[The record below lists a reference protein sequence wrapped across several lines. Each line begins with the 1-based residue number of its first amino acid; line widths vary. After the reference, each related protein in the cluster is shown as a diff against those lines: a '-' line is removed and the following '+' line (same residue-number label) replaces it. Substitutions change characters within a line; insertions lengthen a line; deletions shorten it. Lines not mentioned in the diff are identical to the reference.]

1 MLLPPGTQ
9 NPWGSPPV
17 GTSGNAFLST
27 NRPVIADLALA
38 ALKER
43 GEVQKKRICPQF
55 HTDRSLFF
63 MTKKNPV
70 RRICISIVDAK
81 PFDYFIL
88 VTILCNCLALAF
100 NHPYPGED
108 SNAVN
113 QVLEKVELAFVII
126 FTTESV
132 LKIIAYGFVL
142 HPGAYLR
149 TFWNVLDFSIVLI
162 GLSSKALEETG
173 GDVKALRAFRVLR
186 PLRLLSGLPS
196 LQVVLN
202 SIITAMVPLLHIAL
216 LVIFVIIV
224 YAIIGLELFQSK
236 LHYTCYKNNTL
247 KPEMMPNPRPC
258 TNETSQM
265 GFKCDELGP
274 NYVCLDLESDRY
286 SGPQDG
292 IVSFDNFLLS
302 MLTVFVCV
310 TMEGWTS
317 TGYYVSDAVGSW
329 WPWIYFVTLILLGSF
344 FVMNLVLGVL
354 SGEFSKE
361 KEKID
366 RTLLFR
372 KERQAKREQQDY
384 LGYKEWIEVAEELS
398 DSEGEEKSSE
408 DMESGTG
415 IELAQTEPEVNVEE
429 VVKSHCQ
436 ITLKRFRKFRKRIR
450 RAVIA
455 FTNSRQCFALIIILV
470 FLNTVILTTEHYNQ
484 PRWLDEFQDFANK
497 VFVALFTLEMLV
509 KIAASGF
516 TDYFSKLFNRF
527 DFFVVI
533 FSILEL
539 LLVQFNV
546 LDPMGVSVLRCARLL
561 RIFKVTHYWESLRS
575 LVGKLL
581 KSVRS
586 VASLLLLLFIFILIC
601 SLLGMQLFGGRFNF
615 VNKEKPRAN
624 FDGILQAMLTVFQIL
639 TGEDWNEV
647 MYNGMRAYLGTPWYG
662 VVVIYFIFLF
672 IVGNYILLNVFL
684 AIAVDN
690 LNDDDDDDDDGP
702 NAEGEK
708 QDEKSTEA
716 VKENQSKETNTEPEK
731 TEVVEAKSKTV
742 ENQLDTQNQTYEEM
756 FPEVDIYGDDAEEG
770 GGEENRDD
778 QKDFSAQDSRTMPP
792 HSAFFIF
799 SDTNKFRIF
808 CHNVVCLSHFGN
820 IVLVCILVS
829 SILLA
834 AEDPLHASS
843 HRNNI
848 LNMFDYF
855 FTSVFTVEITLKMIS
870 YGFILHEGAFCRS
883 AFNLLDLIVVC
894 VALVSFVLRNQTI
907 SAVKILRVLRVLR
920 PLRAINR
927 AKGLKHVV
935 QCMVIAIK
943 SIGNIVLVTF
953 LLEFMFGVIGVQL
966 FKGKFFRCTD
976 ISKNTEAECK
986 GSFIEYEDMNLDK
999 PVITKREWNNSDY
1012 NFDNVPNALLTLFAV
1027 STFEGWPTLLSTSID
1042 SNQEDHGPITNYRP
1056 VVAVFYITYII
1067 VIPFFMINIFIGF
1080 VIVTFQR
1087 EGESEYKNCELDKNQ
1102 RKCIEYALKSRPRR
1116 RYIPKGHFQYKIWSV
1131 VVSKKFEI
1139 FIFIC
1144 IFINTVALT
1153 LKYDGQ
1159 KKELGKILDS
1169 FNYFF
1174 TAVFTVEFILRL
1186 SAFSFRHYFSDI
1198 WNVVDFVLVL
1208 GSYIDIIVTQSEF
1221 KSTKFSVN
1229 FFRLFRVMRLVKLLS
1244 KEESIR
1250 QLLWTFIKSVQA
1262 LPYVALL
1269 IAMIFFIYAVI
1280 GMQLF
1285 GQISIAED
1293 PLNQTELPPLH
1304 RNNNFQNFFHALLVL
1319 FRCSTG
1325 ESWQDI
1331 MMACV
1336 SGQPCA
1342 TDSDEKVPN
1351 SCGSKLAYIYFI
1363 SFYAISAFLVI
1374 NLFVAVIMDNFDY
1387 LTRDWSILGPH
1398 HLDEFVTKWADY
1410 DPEAK
1415 GRVRHLDVVT
1425 MLGKI
1430 SPPLGFGSMCPHTRA
1445 CHKLVRM
1452 NMPLNS
1458 DGTVFFNATLFALV
1472 RRNLKIKIPGD
1483 DREKEKSLDQLNEE
1497 LRAVIKRVWKR
1508 TSPKLL
1514 DQIIPPK
1521 GSDVVTV
1528 GKFYATFLI
1537 QNWFREWQKKKM
1549 IQKDTRYIPQIMAGD
1564 RAMPHQPTIVGFPR
1578 RCSSDLTGDEIQRR
1592 RGADKRDTAGG
1603 IFGRTL
1609 VEWTRR
1615 RSSKRTSDKR
1625 DLIGGGFRVPIM
1637 DEHGV
1642 AYNLVNGST
1651 GGADKFAMGG
1661 GLNAQPGQTAHPA
1674 VVALLEKEKK
1684 EAETARPG
1692 SDKGISNKNIS
1703 TQRLSL
1709 APTEPLHFRMLNNLK
1724 LPNPQYAPQPI
1735 SQTRLEVLRSMSQI
1749 PRNSAEL
1756 TRAVKFKRASYT
1768 KHRTVVYD
1776 LFPRSSFES
1785 THVRVPTP
1793 SNTMSGLMP
1802 LFSPHE
1808 LKRMLRVGT
1817 HPIRSNQLSVPQANQ
1832 PSDTG
1837 SQSSAFLE
1845 PARNVLGFLRKG
1857 SFLSSQGDKRR
1868 GSPGTLEEDLDIA
1881 RQMLAAAR
1889 QESLLANRN
1898 HPDYV

>member
-1 MLLPPGTQ
+1 MIPTPGQ
-9 NPWGSPPV
+9 NPWGTPGS
-17 GTSGNAFLST
+17 GGNAFLQS
-27 NRPVIADLALA
+27 NKPLIADLALA

-43 GEVQKKRICPQF
+43 GEVKKKKLCPQF
-55 HTDRSLFF
+55 RTDRSLCL
-63 MTKKNPV
+63 MTKKNPL
-70 RRICISIVDAK
+70 RRVCICIVDAR
-81 PFDYFIL
+81 PFEYFIL
-88 VTILCNCLALAF
+88 ATILCNCLALAF

-126 FTTESV
+126 FTTESA

-142 HPGAYLR
+142 HQDAYLR
-149 TFWNVLDFSIVLI
+149 NFWNVLDFSIVLI
-162 GLSSKALEETG
+162 GLSSKALENMNI
-173 GDVKALRAFRVLR
+173 DVKALRAFRVLR

-224 YAIIGLELFQSK
+224 YAIVGLELFQSK
-236 LHYTCYKNNTL
+236 LHLTCYRNSTHKI
-247 KPEMMPNPRPC
+247 PEMMPNPRPC
-258 TNETSQM
+258 TFETSSM
-265 GFKCDELGP
+265 GFKCSELGP
-274 NYVCLDLESDRY
+274 DYFCADMYGKEGERY
-286 SGPQDG
+286 TGPEGG
-292 IVSFDNFLLS
+292 IVSFDNFLYS
-302 MLTVFVCV
+302 MLTVFVCI

-317 TGYYVSDAVGSW
+317 TGYYVSDAIGSW

-372 KERQAKREQQDY
+372 KERQEKREQQDY
-384 LGYKEWIEVAEELS
+384 LGYKEWIELAEELS
-398 DSEGEEKSSE
+398 DSEGDDKESQDIESVDGGDGLIEE
-408 DMESGTG
+408 
-415 IELAQTEPEVNVEE
+415 EPEMHVEE
-429 VVKSHCQ
+429 VVKTHCHS
-436 ITLKRFRKFRKRIR
+436 TLRRLRKFRKRTR

-455 FTNSRQCFALIIILV
+455 FINSRQCFALVIILV
-470 FLNTVILTTEHYNQ
+470 FLNTVVLTTEHHNQ
-484 PRWLDEFQDFANK
+484 PEWLDEFQDFANV
-497 VFVALFTLEMLV
+497 VFVTLFTMEMV
-509 KIAASGF
+509 IKMGASGF
-516 TDYFSKLFNRF
+516 SDYISKLFNRF

-539 LLVQFNV
+539 LFVKSGLLN
-546 LDPMGVSVLRCARLL
+546 PMGVSVLRCARLL
-561 RIFKVTHYWESLRS
+561 RIFKLTQYWESLRS

-586 VASLLLLLFIFILIC
+586 VASLLLLLSIFILIC

-615 VNKEKPRAN
+615 IAHEKPRAN

-647 MYNGMRAYLGTPWYG
+647 MYHGMRAYENSPWYG

-672 IVGNYILLNVFL
+672 ICGNYILLNVFL

-690 LNDDDDDDDDGP
+690 LNEDEDEEDEANGD
-702 NAEGEK
+702 AQKK
-708 QDEKSTEA
+708 QNDTPELTE
-716 VKENQSKETNTEPEK
+716 
-731 TEVVEAKSKTV
+731 TV
-742 ENQLDTQNQTYEEM
+742 EQTAPPPEQPENELTSVMKIKQYERTDNEDQTYEEM
-756 FPEVDIYGDDAEEG
+756 FAEDEDVEEEG
-770 GGEENRDD
+770 GLNGKDGDD
-778 QKDFSAQDSRTMPP
+778 QKDMSPQDSRTMPP

-799 SDTNKFRIF
+799 ADTNKFRIF
-808 CHNVVCLSHFGN
+808 CHNVVCFSHFGN

-834 AEDPLHASS
+834 AEDPLHANSP
-843 HRNNI
+843 RNRI

-870 YGFILHEGAFCRS
+870 YGFVLHEGAFCRS
-883 AFNLLDLIVVC
+883 VFNLLDLIVVC
-894 VALVSFVLRNQTI
+894 VALVSFVLQNQTI

-935 QCMVIAIK
+935 QCMIIAIK

-953 LLEFMFGVIGVQL
+953 LLEFMFAVIGVQL
-966 FKGKFFRCTD
+966 FKGKFYSCTD
-976 ISKNTEAECK
+976 ISKHVEEDCK
-986 GSFIEYEDMNLDK
+986 GQFIEYKDMSLEDPILSE
-999 PVITKREWNNSDY
+999 REWKNSDF

-1027 STFEGWPTLLSTSID
+1027 STFEGWPSLLYRSID
-1042 SNQEDHGPITNYRP
+1042 SNAEDHGPITNYRP
-1056 VVAVFYITYII
+1056 VVAFFYITFII
-1067 VIPFFMINIFIGF
+1067 LIPFFMINIFVGF
-1080 VIVTFQR
+1080 VIVTFQK
-1087 EGESEYKNCELDKNQ
+1087 EGEAEYKNCELNKNQ
-1102 RKCIEYALKSRPRR
+1102 RKCIEYALKARPRR
-1116 RYIPKGHFQYKIWSV
+1116 RYIPKGHLQFKIWSV
-1131 VVSKKFEI
+1131 VVSKRFEILI
-1139 FIFIC
+1139 FIF
-1144 IFINTVALT
+1144 IFINTVALM
-1153 LKYDGQ
+1153 LKYDKQ
-1159 KKELGKILDS
+1159 GKLEARILDS

-1198 WNVVDFVLVL
+1198 WNVIDFVLVL
-1208 GSYIDIIVTQSEF
+1208 GSYIDIIVTQSDI
-1221 KSTKFSVN
+1221 SQVKFSVN
-1229 FFRLFRVMRLVKLLS
+1229 FFRLFRVMRLIKLLS

-1250 QLLWTFIKSVQA
+1250 QLLWTFIKSIQA

-1285 GQISIAED
+1285 GQISIEEN
-1293 PLNQTELPPLH
+1293 PLEEEEWPTLH
-1304 RNNNFQNFFHALLVL
+1304 RNNNFQNFFYALLVL
-1319 FRCSTG
+1319 FRCATG

-1331 MMACV
+1331 MMACRE
-1336 SGQPCA
+1336 GQKCSK
-1342 TDSDEKVPN
+1342 DSDETEVN
-1351 SCGSKLAYIYFI
+1351 GCGSKLAYAYFI
-1363 SFYAISAFLVI
+1363 SFHAISAFLVI

-1398 HLDEFVTKWADY
+1398 HLDEFITKWADY

-1472 RRNLKIKIPGD
+1472 RRNLKIKIPGAEIG
-1483 DREKEKSLDQLNEE
+1483 EKEKSLDQLNEE
-1497 LRAVIKRVWKR
+1497 LRIVIKRIWKR

-1537 QNWFREWQKKKM
+1537 QNWFREWQKRKM

-1564 RAMPHQPTIVGFPR
+1564 RAMPHQPTIIGFPR

-1592 RGADKRDTAGG
+1592 RGRDTSGG

-1609 VEWTRR
+1609 SEWTRR
-1615 RSSKRTSDKR
+1615 RSSKRPSGRR
-1625 DLIGGGFRVPIM
+1625 DIN
-1637 DEHGV
+1637 
-1642 AYNLVNGST
+1642 AQQANGMYDIA
-1651 GGADKFAMGG
+1651 GNHLKNGMGIWNDMF
-1661 GLNAQPGQTAHPA
+1661 LNAQAGKTAHPA
-1674 VVALLEKEKK
+1674 VVALMEKERKDA
-1684 EAETARPG
+1684 EARNMANMNHLVDVHNDSSKLNYDPESGKLMNLAGNMLGFLNSRNYHSSDSTQPKDTKTSNTPSVEDLNTARKIFVAARRE
-1692 SDKGISNKNIS
+1692 SLLSNKNE
-1703 TQRLSL
+1703 TY
-1709 APTEPLHFRMLNNLK
+1709 F
-1724 LPNPQYAPQPI
+1724 
-1735 SQTRLEVLRSMSQI
+1735 
-1749 PRNSAEL
+1749 
-1756 TRAVKFKRASYT
+1756 
-1768 KHRTVVYD
+1768 
-1776 LFPRSSFES
+1776 
-1785 THVRVPTP
+1785 
-1793 SNTMSGLMP
+1793 
-1802 LFSPHE
+1802 
-1808 LKRMLRVGT
+1808 
-1817 HPIRSNQLSVPQANQ
+1817 
-1832 PSDTG
+1832 
-1837 SQSSAFLE
+1837 
-1845 PARNVLGFLRKG
+1845 
-1857 SFLSSQGDKRR
+1857 
-1868 GSPGTLEEDLDIA
+1868 
-1881 RQMLAAAR
+1881 
-1889 QESLLANRN
+1889 
-1898 HPDYV
+1898 

>member
-1 MLLPPGTQ
+1 MH
-9 NPWGSPPV
+9 V
-17 GTSGNAFLST
+17 FFKYFL
-27 NRPVIADLALA
+27 
-38 ALKER
+38 
-43 GEVQKKRICPQF
+43 
-55 HTDRSLFF
+55 
-63 MTKKNPV
+63 
-70 RRICISIVDAK
+70 
-81 PFDYFIL
+81 
-88 VTILCNCLALAF
+88 
-100 NHPYPGED
+100 
-108 SNAVN
+108 
-113 QVLEKVELAFVII
+113 
-126 FTTESV
+126 
-132 LKIIAYGFVL
+132 
-142 HPGAYLR
+142 
-149 TFWNVLDFSIVLI
+149 
-162 GLSSKALEETG
+162 
-173 GDVKALRAFRVLR
+173 
-186 PLRLLSGLPS
+186 
-196 LQVVLN
+196 
-202 SIITAMVPLLHIAL
+202 
-216 LVIFVIIV
+216 
-224 YAIIGLELFQSK
+224 
-236 LHYTCYKNNTL
+236 
-247 KPEMMPNPRPC
+247 
-258 TNETSQM
+258 
-265 GFKCDELGP
+265 
-274 NYVCLDLESDRY
+274 
-286 SGPQDG
+286 
-292 IVSFDNFLLS
+292 
-302 MLTVFVCV
+302 
-310 TMEGWTS
+310 
-317 TGYYVSDAVGSW
+317 
-329 WPWIYFVTLILLGSF
+329 
-344 FVMNLVLGVL
+344 
-354 SGEFSKE
+354 
-361 KEKID
+361 
-366 RTLLFR
+366 
-372 KERQAKREQQDY
+372 
-384 LGYKEWIEVAEELS
+384 EELS

-436 ITLKRFRKFRKRIR
+436 ITLRRFRKFRKRIR

-484 PRWLDEFQDFANK
+484 PMWLDEFQDFANK

-702 NAEGEK
+702 GAEGEK

-716 VKENQSKETNTEPEK
+716 VKENQSKEAITEPEK
-731 TEVVEAKSKTV
+731 TEALETKSKTV
-742 ENQLDTQNQTYEEM
+742 ENQLDTHNQTYEEM
-756 FPEVDIYGDDAEEG
+756 FPEVDIYGDDGEEG

-834 AEDPLHASS
+834 AEDPLHANS
-843 HRNNI
+843 HRNKI

-894 VALVSFVLRNQTI
+894 VALVSFVLQNQTI

-1042 SNQEDHGPITNYRP
+1042 SNAEDHGPITNYRP

-1116 RYIPKGHFQYKIWSV
+1116 RYIPKGHLQYKIWSV

-1186 SAFSFRHYFSDI
+1186 SAFSFR
-1198 WNVVDFVLVL
+1198 
-1208 GSYIDIIVTQSEF
+1208 
-1221 KSTKFSVN
+1221 
-1229 FFRLFRVMRLVKLLS
+1229 
-1244 KEESIR
+1244 
-1250 QLLWTFIKSVQA
+1250 A

-1549 IQKDTRYIPQIMAGD
+1549 IQKDTRYIPQIIAGD

-1625 DLIGGGFRVPIM
+1625 DLIGGGFRVPVM

-1642 AYNLVNGST
+1642 AYNLVNGGT
-1651 GGADKFAMGG
+1651 GGADKFTMGG

-1684 EAETARPG
+1684 EAEAARPG
-1692 SDKGISNKNIS
+1692 SDTGISNKYIS
-1703 TQRLSL
+1703 VQHLSL
-1709 APTEPLHFRMLNNLK
+1709 APSESLHFRRLNSLK
-1724 LPNPQYAPQPI
+1724 LQSPRYAPQPI

-1756 TRAVKFKRASYT
+1756 VRTVKFKRASCT
-1768 KHRTVVYD
+1768 KHRATVHG
-1776 LFPRSSFES
+1776 LFPRSSLES
-1785 THVRVPTP
+1785 AYVSLITP
-1793 SNTMSGLMP
+1793 PNTASGSMP
-1802 LFSPHE
+1802 VFGPHE

-1832 PSDTG
+1832 PSDPG

-1857 SFLSSQGDKRR
+1857 SFISSQGDKRR

-1889 QESLLANRN
+1889 RESLLANRN

>member
-1 MLLPPGTQ
+1 MLLPGSQ
-9 NPWGSPPV
+9 NPWGSAAV
-17 GTSGNAFLST
+17 GGTTGNAFLSS

-55 HTDRSLFF
+55 RTDRSLFF
-63 MTKKNPV
+63 MTKKNPI
-70 RRICISIVDAK
+70 RRICINIVDAK

-88 VTILCNCLALAF
+88 VAILCNCLALAF
-100 NHPYPGED
+100 NHPYPNDD

-126 FTTESV
+126 FTTESA
-132 LKIIAYGFVL
+132 LKIIAYGFIL

-149 TFWNVLDFSIVLI
+149 TFWNILDFSIVLV
-162 GLSSKALEETG
+162 GLSSKVLEGTSA
-173 GDVKALRAFRVLR
+173 DVKALRAFRVLR

-224 YAIIGLELFQSK
+224 YAIIGLELLQSK
-236 LHYTCYKNNTL
+236 LHSTCYNTTTP
-247 KPEMMPNPRPC
+247 KYEMMANPKPC
-258 TNETSQM
+258 TNESSAS
-265 GFKCDELGP
+265 GFKCSEIGP
-274 NYVCLDLESDRY
+274 NFQCLDYPPDRY
-286 SGPQDG
+286 PGPQRG
-292 IVSFDNFLLS
+292 IISFDNFLLS

-317 TGYYVSDAVGSW
+317 TGYYVTDAVGHW
-329 WPWIYFVTLILLGSF
+329 WPWIYLVTLILLGSF

-398 DSEGEEKSSE
+398 DSEGEDKSSE
-408 DMESGTG
+408 DLESGTAT
-415 IELAQTEPEVNVEE
+415 ELAQAEPEVHVDE
-429 VVKSHCQ
+429 VVKTHCHS
-436 ITLKRFRKFRKRIR
+436 TLRRFRKLRKRTR

-455 FTNSRQCFALIIILV
+455 FINSRQCFALIIILV
-470 FLNTVILTTEHYNQ
+470 FLNTVVLTTEHHNQ
-484 PRWLDEFQDFANK
+484 PKWLDEFQDFANK
-497 VFVALFTLEMLV
+497 VFVALFTMEMLI
-509 KIAASGF
+509 KIAASGL

-533 FSILEL
+533 FSIMEL
-539 LLVQFNV
+539 LLVNFRV

-561 RIFKVTHYWESLRS
+561 RIFKLTQYWESLRS

-615 VNKEKPRAN
+615 TEEEKPRAN

-647 MYNGMRAYLGTPWYG
+647 MYAGMKAYENTHWYG

-690 LNDDDDDDDDGP
+690 LNDDDDEDE
-702 NAEGEK
+702 EGNGADTKKEPEQPTDEAK
-708 QDEKSTEA
+708 QEE
-716 VKENQSKETNTEPEK
+716 ETNSNDKGLADGVVVKVEEPSADDANK
-731 TEVVEAKSKTV
+731 
-742 ENQLDTQNQTYEEM
+742 TYEEM
-756 FPEVDIYGDDAEEG
+756 FPETDIYGDEG
-770 GGEENRDD
+770 EGADDNGENQDD
-778 QKDFSAQDSRTMPP
+778 QKNFSAQDSRTMPP

-834 AEDPLHASS
+834 AEDPLNSQS
-843 HRNNI
+843 YRNKI

-894 VALVSFVLRNQTI
+894 VALVSFVLQSQTI

-935 QCMVIAIK
+935 QCMIIAIK

-966 FKGKFFRCTD
+966 FKGKFWSCTD
-976 ISKNTEAECK
+976 ISKRTASECK
-986 GSFIEYEDMNLDK
+986 GQFIDYEDMNLSK
-999 PVITKREWNNSDY
+999 PILMERQWNNSDFH
-1012 NFDNVPNALLTLFAV
+1012 FDNVPNALLTLFTVA
-1027 STFEGWPTLLSTSID
+1027 TFEGWPKLLFTSID
-1042 SNQEDHGPITNYRP
+1042 SNEEDYGPITNYRP
-1056 VVAVFYITYII
+1056 VVALFYITYI
-1067 VIPFFMINIFIGF
+1067 VLIPFFMINIFVGF

-1087 EGESEYKNCELDKNQ
+1087 EGESEYKNCELNKNQ
-1102 RKCIEYALKSRPRR
+1102 RKCIEYALKARPRR
-1116 RYIPKGHFQYKIWSV
+1116 RYIPKGHLQYKIWSV

-1139 FIFIC
+1139 FIFVC

-1159 KKELGKILDS
+1159 RKEWGKLLDS
-1169 FNYFF
+1169 LNYFF
-1174 TAVFTVEFILRL
+1174 TAIFTVEFVLRL
-1186 SAFSFRHYFSDI
+1186 SAFSFRHYFSDV
-1198 WNVVDFVLVL
+1198 WNVVDFILVL
-1208 GSYIDIIVTQSEF
+1208 GSYLDIILTQSDV
-1221 KSTKFSVN
+1221 KVTKFSVN
-1229 FFRLFRVMRLVKLLS
+1229 FVRLFRVMRLVKLLS

-1250 QLLWTFIKSVQA
+1250 QLLWTFIKSIQA

-1285 GQISIAED
+1285 GQISIKEE
-1293 PLNQTELPPLH
+1293 PGEEEPILH
-1304 RNNNFQNFFHALLVL
+1304 RSNNFQDFFHALLVL

-1325 ESWQDI
+1325 EAWQDI
-1331 MMACV
+1331 MLACTA
-1336 SGQPCA
+1336 GRACA
-1342 TDSDEKVPN
+1342 EGSDEKGTK
-1351 SCGSKLAYIYFI
+1351 SCGSNLAYLYFI
-1363 SFYAISAFLVI
+1363 SFHAISAFLVI

-1472 RRNLKIKIPGD
+1472 RRNLKIKIPGED
-1483 DREKEKSLDQLNEE
+1483 KEKDKSLDQLNEE
-1497 LRAVIKRVWKR
+1497 LRLVIKRIWKR

-1549 IQKDTRYIPQIMAGD
+1549 IQRDTRYIPQIMAGD

-1609 VEWTRR
+1609 TEWTRR
-1615 RSSKRTSDKR
+1615 RSSKRDSDKQ
-1625 DLIGGGFRVPIM
+1625 DLLIGGGYRVPLMNGQGLEIN
-1637 DEHGV
+1637 H
-1642 AYNLVNGST
+1642 VNG
-1651 GGADKFAMGG
+1651 GG
-1661 GLNAQPGQTAHPA
+1661 GRMNNFGFPAQPGQTAHPA
-1674 VVALLEKEKK
+1674 VMALLEKEK
-1684 EAETARPG
+1684 EAEAARG
-1692 SDKGISNKNIS
+1692 LSEQARKTHHSLQRISIR
-1703 TQRLSL
+1703 RLSSI
-1709 APTEPLHFRMLNNLK
+1709 PPDSLHSKRFSMLNSSDNG
-1724 LPNPQYAPQPI
+1724 P
-1735 SQTRLEVLRSMSQI
+1735 SR
-1749 PRNSAEL
+1749 
-1756 TRAVKFKRASYT
+1756 
-1768 KHRTVVYD
+1768 
-1776 LFPRSSFES
+1776 PRSPSHRETIRPPRQRHTRVTKDGIRLDGDRS
-1785 THVRVPTP
+1785 PWSHVQDSRFAHVH
-1793 SNTMSGLMP
+1793 SSSMP
-1802 LFSPHE
+1802 VFTSHE
-1808 LKRMLRVGT
+1808 LLRLLRVGSKQ
-1817 HPIRSNQLSVPQANQ
+1817 ISKNQLSVPQPSPQ
-1832 PSDTG
+1832 PDTG
-1837 SQSSAFLE
+1837 SQSSILRETAS
-1845 PARNVLGFLRKG
+1845 NVLGFLRKG
-1857 SFLSSQGDKRR
+1857 SFRSGGGQFEHRR
-1868 GSPGTLEEDLDIA
+1868 ISPPSTDEDLDMA
-1881 RQMLAAAR
+1881 RRMFAAAR
-1889 QESLLANRN
+1889 RESARPNSSQFG
-1898 HPDYV
+1898 YM

>member
-1 MLLPPGTQ
+1 MLPPGSQ
-9 NPWGSPPV
+9 NPWGSAAV
-17 GTSGNAFLST
+17 GGATGNAFLSS

-43 GEVQKKRICPQF
+43 GEVQKRRIFPQF
-55 HTDRSLFF
+55 RTDRSLFF
-63 MTKKNPV
+63 MTKKNPI
-70 RRICISIVDAK
+70 RRICINIVDAK

-88 VTILCNCLALAF
+88 VAILCNCLALAC
-100 NHPYPGED
+100 NHPYPNDD

-113 QVLEKVELAFVII
+113 QVLEKIELAFVII
-126 FTTESV
+126 FTTESA
-132 LKIIAYGFVL
+132 LKIIAYGFIL

-149 TFWNVLDFSIVLI
+149 TFWNLLDFTIVVI
-162 GLSSKALEETG
+162 GLSSKALEGTKA
-173 GDVKALRAFRVLR
+173 DVKALRAFRVLR

-236 LHYTCYKNNTL
+236 LHYTCYNTTT
-247 KPEMMPNPRPC
+247 PNYEMMKNPRPC
-258 TNETSQM
+258 TNESSHM
-265 GFKCDELGP
+265 GYKCSELGS
-274 NYVCLDLESDRY
+274 NFQCLDYAPKRFAGPES
-286 SGPQDG
+286 G
-292 IVSFDNFLLS
+292 IISFDNFLLS

-310 TMEGWTS
+310 TMEGWTE
-317 TGYYVSDAVGSW
+317 TGYKITDAVGSW

-398 DSEGEEKSSE
+398 DSEGEDKSSV
-408 DMESGTG
+408 DLESGTAA
-415 IELAQTEPEVNVEE
+415 ELAQAEPEVHVDE
-429 VVKSHCQ
+429 VVKTHCHS
-436 ITLKRFRKFRKRIR
+436 TLRRFRKFRKRTR

-455 FTNSRQCFALIIILV
+455 FINSRQCFALIIILV
-470 FLNTVILTTEHYNQ
+470 FLNTVVLTTEHHNQ
-484 PRWLDEFQDFANK
+484 PEWLDEFQDFANK
-497 VFVALFTLEMLV
+497 VFVALFTLEMLI
-509 KIAASGF
+509 KIAASGT

-533 FSILEL
+533 FSIMEL
-539 LLVQFNV
+539 LLVKFRV
-546 LDPMGVSVLRCARLL
+546 IDPMGVSVLRCARLL
-561 RIFKVTHYWESLRS
+561 RIFKLTQYWESLRS

-601 SLLGMQLFGGRFNF
+601 SLLGMQVFGGRFNF
-615 VNKEKPRAN
+615 TDDEKPRAN

-647 MYNGMRAYLGTPWYG
+647 MYNGMNAYEGSNWYVG
-662 VVVIYFIFLF
+662 IVLYFIFLF

-690 LNDDDDDDDDGP
+690 LNDDDDEDEDGNGGDTKKEHEQP
-702 NAEGEK
+702 VEETKKEK
-708 QDEKSTEA
+708 EA
-716 VKENQSKETNTEPEK
+716 KENGKADVDGAVGKVEEHSTDDAEK
-731 TEVVEAKSKTV
+731 
-742 ENQLDTQNQTYEEM
+742 TYEEM
-756 FPEVDIYGDDAEEG
+756 FPATDIYGDEEEG
-770 GGEENRDD
+770 GDD
-778 QKDFSAQDSRTMPP
+778 GREVQDEQKNFSAQDSRTMPP

-834 AEDPLHASS
+834 AEDPLDSQS
-843 HRNNI
+843 HRNKI

-894 VALVSFVLRNQTI
+894 VALVSFVLPSQTI

-935 QCMVIAIK
+935 QCMVIAVK

-966 FKGKFFRCTD
+966 FKGKFWFCTD
-976 ISKNTEAECK
+976 ISKRTADECK
-986 GSFIEYEDMNLDK
+986 GQFIDYESMDLSK
-999 PVITKREWNNSDY
+999 PVLKQREWENFDFH
-1012 NFDNVPNALLTLFAV
+1012 FDNVPNALLTLFTVA
-1027 STFEGWPTLLSTSID
+1027 TFEGWPTLLSRSID
-1042 SNQEDHGPITNYRP
+1042 SNKEDHGPIPNYRP
-1056 VVAVFYITYII
+1056 VVALFYIAYII
-1067 VIPFFMINIFIGF
+1067 LIPFFMINIFVGF

-1087 EGESEYKNCELDKNQ
+1087 EGESEYKNCELNKNQ
-1102 RKCIEYALKSRPRR
+1102 RKCIEYALKARPRR
-1116 RYIPKGHFQYKIWSV
+1116 RYIPKGHLQYKIWSV

-1139 FIFIC
+1139 FIFMC

-1159 KKELGKILDS
+1159 RKELGNVLDS

-1174 TAVFTVEFILRL
+1174 TAVFTVEFVLRL
-1186 SAFSFRHYFSDI
+1186 SAFSFRHYFSDM
-1198 WNVVDFVLVL
+1198 WNVVDFILVL
-1208 GSYIDIIVTQSEF
+1208 GSYIDIIVTQSDL

-1250 QLLWTFIKSVQA
+1250 QLLWTFIKSIQA

-1285 GQISIAED
+1285 GQIAIEPED
-1293 PLNQTELPPLH
+1293 DDPVLH
-1304 RNNNFQNFFHALLVL
+1304 RSNNFQDFFHALLVL

-1325 ESWQDI
+1325 EAWQQI
-1331 MMACV
+1331 MLACT
-1336 SGQPCA
+1336 SGKACHNE
-1342 TDSDEKVPN
+1342 TNGN
-1351 SCGSKLAYIYFI
+1351 SPKNCGSDLAYFYFI

-1472 RRNLKIKIPGD
+1472 RRNLKIKIPGED
-1483 DREKEKSLDQLNEE
+1483 KEKDKSLDQLNEE
-1497 LRAVIKRVWKR
+1497 LRQVIKRIWKR

-1549 IQKDTRYIPQIMAGD
+1549 IQRDTRYIPQIMAGD

-1609 VEWTRR
+1609 TEWTRR
-1615 RSSKRTSDKR
+1615 RSSKRAQDKQ
-1625 DLIGGGFRVPIM
+1625 DLLIGGGYRVPLM
-1637 DEHGV
+1637 NGQDLEVNH
-1642 AYNLVNGST
+1642 VNGGT
-1651 GGADKFAMGG
+1651 GRMNNF
-1661 GLNAQPGQTAHPA
+1661 GLPAQPGQTAHPA
-1674 VVALLEKEKK
+1674 VMALLEKEK
-1684 EAETARPG
+1684 EAEAARSQYEQTQNQYHPLERV
-1692 SDKGISNKNIS
+1692 SVQQLSSIPPHTLHSRRFS
-1703 TQRLSL
+1703 TLKSGHGGAPAPTHPRLPQPTPKQSHHPLKRQHSVVTKDGVSL
-1709 APTEPLHFRMLNNLK
+1709 AHEPPQHVSSTHPAHAFSGSTPMFTSSELHRLLHVGT
-1724 LPNPQYAPQPI
+1724 QPI
-1735 SQTRLEVLRSMSQI
+1735 S
-1749 PRNSAEL
+1749 
-1756 TRAVKFKRASYT
+1756 K
-1768 KHRTVVYD
+1768 
-1776 LFPRSSFES
+1776 
-1785 THVRVPTP
+1785 
-1793 SNTMSGLMP
+1793 
-1802 LFSPHE
+1802 
-1808 LKRMLRVGT
+1808 
-1817 HPIRSNQLSVPQANQ
+1817 NQLSVPQPSPQ
-1832 PSDTG
+1832 PDTV
-1837 SQSSAFLE
+1837 SQSSLLRETAS
-1845 PARNVLGFLRKG
+1845 NVLGFLRKG
-1857 SFLSSQGDKRR
+1857 SFRSGGGQVEQRR
-1868 GSPGTLEEDLDIA
+1868 ASPPNPDEDLDMA
-1881 RQMLAAAR
+1881 RRMFAAAR
-1889 QESLLANRN
+1889 RESARPNSSQFG
-1898 HPDYV
+1898 YV

>member
-1 MLLPPGTQ
+1 MIPSSNQ
-9 NPWGSPPV
+9 NPWSTPGS
-17 GTSGNAFLST
+17 GGNAFLSS
-27 NRPVIADLALA
+27 NKPLIADLALA

-43 GEVQKKRICPQF
+43 GEVKKKRLCPQF
-55 HTDRSLFF
+55 RTDRSLCL
-63 MTKKNPV
+63 MTKKNPL
-70 RRICISIVDAK
+70 RRVCICIVDAR
-81 PFDYFIL
+81 PFEYFIL
-88 VTILCNCLALAF
+88 ATILCNCLALAF

-108 SNAVN
+108 SNKVN
-113 QVLEKVELAFVII
+113 YVLEKIEYAFVVI
-126 FTTESV
+126 FTTESA

-142 HPGAYLR
+142 HQDAYLR
-149 TFWNVLDFSIVLI
+149 NFWNVLDFSIVLI
-162 GLSSKALEETG
+162 GLSSKLLENMNV
-173 GDVKALRAFRVLR
+173 DVKALRAFRVLR

-224 YAIIGLELFQSK
+224 YAIVGLELFQSK
-236 LHYTCYKNNTL
+236 LHLTCYKNSSN
-247 KPEMMPNPRPC
+247 KIPEMMPNPRPC
-258 TNETSQM
+258 TFETSAM
-265 GFKCDELGP
+265 GFKCSELG
-274 NYVCLDLESDRY
+274 SDYFCADMYGKEGERY
-286 SGPQDG
+286 TGPEGG
-292 IVSFDNFLLS
+292 IISFDNFLYS
-302 MLTVFVCV
+302 MLTVFVCI

-317 TGYYVSDAVGSW
+317 TGYYVSDAIGSW

-372 KERQAKREQQDY
+372 KERQEKREQQDY
-384 LGYKEWIEVAEELS
+384 LGYKEWIELAEELS
-398 DSEGEEKSSE
+398 DSEGDDKGSE
-408 DMESGTG
+408 DMESGGGDG
-415 IELAQTEPEVNVEE
+415 IVEEEPEMHVEE
-429 VVKSHCQ
+429 VVKTHCHS
-436 ITLKRFRKFRKRIR
+436 TLRRLRKFRKRTR

-455 FTNSRQCFALIIILV
+455 FINSRQCFALVIILV
-470 FLNTVILTTEHYNQ
+470 FLNTVVLTTEHHNQ
-484 PRWLDEFQDFANK
+484 PEWLDEFQDFANV
-497 VFVALFTLEMLV
+497 VFVTLFTLEMV
-509 KIAASGF
+509 IKIAASGF
-516 TDYFSKLFNRF
+516 SDYISKLFNRF

-539 LLVQFNV
+539 VFVKSRLLN
-546 LDPMGVSVLRCARLL
+546 PMGVSVLRCARLL
-561 RIFKVTHYWESLRS
+561 RIFKLTQYWESLRS

-586 VASLLLLLFIFILIC
+586 VASLLLLLSIFILIC

-615 VNKEKPRAN
+615 IAHEKPRAN

-647 MYNGMRAYLGTPWYG
+647 MYNGMRAYENSPWYG

-672 IVGNYILLNVFL
+672 ICGNYILLNVFL

-690 LNDDDDDDDDGP
+690 LNEDEDEDDDG
-702 NAEGEK
+702 NGDAQKK
-708 QDEKSTEA
+708 QIETTEH
-716 VKENQSKETNTEPEK
+716 
-731 TEVVEAKSKTV
+731 TEVVEPAKPAEEEKQDDLNSPVKLQYDKP
-742 ENQLDTQNQTYEEM
+742 ENEDQTYEEM
-756 FPEVDIYGDDAEEG
+756 FAEEEDI
-770 GGEENRDD
+770 EEEGDLDDKNGDD
-778 QKDFSAQDSRTMPP
+778 QKDMSPQDSRTMPP

-799 SDTNKFRIF
+799 ADTNKFRIF
-808 CHNVVCLSHFGN
+808 CHNVVCFSHFGN

-834 AEDPLHASS
+834 AEDPLHANSN
-843 HRNNI
+843 RNKI
-848 LNMFDYF
+848 LNSFDYF

-870 YGFILHEGAFCRS
+870 YGFVLHEGAFCRS
-883 AFNLLDLIVVC
+883 VFNLLDLIVVC
-894 VALVSFVLRNQTI
+894 VALVSFVLQNQTI

-953 LLEFMFGVIGVQL
+953 LLEFMFAVIGVQL
-966 FKGKFFRCTD
+966 FKGKFYSCTD
-976 ISKNTEAECK
+976 ISKHVEADCK
-986 GSFIEYEDMNLDK
+986 GQFIEYKDMSLDN
-999 PVITKREWNNSDY
+999 PVLSEREWKNSDF

-1027 STFEGWPTLLSTSID
+1027 STFEGWPSLLYRSID
-1042 SNQEDHGPITNYRP
+1042 SNAEDQGPITNYRP
-1056 VVAVFYITYII
+1056 VVAFFYITFII
-1067 VIPFFMINIFIGF
+1067 LIPFFMINIFVGF
-1080 VIVTFQR
+1080 VIVTFQK
-1087 EGESEYKNCELDKNQ
+1087 EGEAEYKNCELNKNQ
-1102 RKCIEYALKSRPRR
+1102 RKCIEYALKARPRR
-1116 RYIPKGHFQYKIWSV
+1116 RYIPKGHLQFKIWSV

-1139 FIFIC
+1139 LIFIF
-1144 IFINTVALT
+1144 IFINTVALM
-1153 LKYDGQ
+1153 LKYDKQG
-1159 KKELGKILDS
+1159 KYEAKILDS

-1174 TAVFTVEFILRL
+1174 TAVFTVEFVLRL

-1198 WNVVDFVLVL
+1198 WNVIDFVLVL
-1208 GSYIDIIVTQSEF
+1208 GSYIDIIVTQSDI
-1221 KSTKFSVN
+1221 SQVKFSVN
-1229 FFRLFRVMRLVKLLS
+1229 FFRLFRVMRLIKLLS

-1250 QLLWTFIKSVQA
+1250 QLLWTFIKSIQA

-1285 GQISIAED
+1285 GQISIDDNPLED
-1293 PLNQTELPPLH
+1293 EEWPILH
-1304 RNNNFQNFFHALLVL
+1304 RNNNFQNFFYALLVL
-1319 FRCSTG
+1319 FRCATG
-1325 ESWQDI
+1325 ESWQEI
-1331 MMACV
+1331 MMACRE
-1336 SGQPCA
+1336 GQKCSKDA
-1342 TDSDEKVPN
+1342 DETEIN
-1351 SCGSKLAYIYFI
+1351 GCGSKLAYAYFI
-1363 SFYAISAFLVI
+1363 SFHAISAFLVI

-1483 DREKEKSLDQLNEE
+1483 AGEKEKSLDQLNEE
-1497 LRAVIKRVWKR
+1497 LRIVIKRIWKR

-1537 QNWFREWQKKKM
+1537 QNWFREWQKRKM

-1592 RGADKRDTAGG
+1592 RGVDKRDTSGG

-1609 VEWTRR
+1609 SEWTRR
-1615 RSSKRTSDKR
+1615 RSSKRITDRR
-1625 DLIGGGFRVPIM
+1625 DQNYSHI
-1637 DEHGV
+1637 
-1642 AYNLVNGST
+1642 NGMYDMP
-1651 GGADKFAMGG
+1651 GNHLKNGMGIWNDM
-1661 GLNAQPGQTAHPA
+1661 LSSAQAGKTAHPA
-1674 VVALLEKEKK
+1674 VVALMEKEKK
-1684 EAETARPG
+1684 DAE
-1692 SDKGISNKNIS
+1692 
-1703 TQRLSL
+1703 
-1709 APTEPLHFRMLNNLK
+1709 
-1724 LPNPQYAPQPI
+1724 
-1735 SQTRLEVLRSMSQI
+1735 
-1749 PRNSAEL
+1749 
-1756 TRAVKFKRASYT
+1756 
-1768 KHRTVVYD
+1768 
-1776 LFPRSSFES
+1776 
-1785 THVRVPTP
+1785 
-1793 SNTMSGLMP
+1793 
-1802 LFSPHE
+1802 
-1808 LKRMLRVGT
+1808 
-1817 HPIRSNQLSVPQANQ
+1817 
-1832 PSDTG
+1832 
-1837 SQSSAFLE
+1837 
-1845 PARNVLGFLRKG
+1845 ARNIANVNRLPDVHNDSSKSDYDPESGKLLNIAGNMLGFLN
-1857 SFLSSQGDKRR
+1857 
-1868 GSPGTLEEDLDIA
+1868 PGNYRSNGLPQTKDRTTSNTPSVEDLNMA
-1881 RQMLAAAR
+1881 RKMFVAAR
-1889 QESLLANRN
+1889 RESLLSNRN
-1898 HPDYV
+1898 GPYF

>member
-1 MLLPPGTQ
+1 MLLPPGSQ
-9 NPWGSPPV
+9 NPWGSAPGGGGV
-17 GTSGNAFLST
+17 GSGVGSAFLST

-55 HTDRSLFF
+55 RTDRSLCL
-63 MTKKNPV
+63 MTKKNPI
-70 RRICISIVDAK
+70 RKFCICIVDAK

-88 VTILCNCLALAF
+88 ATILCNCLALAF

-108 SNAVN
+108 SNTVN
-113 QVLEKVELAFVII
+113 MVLEKVELAFVII
-126 FTTESV
+126 FTTESA

-162 GLSSKALEETG
+162 GLSSKALENMNV
-173 GDVKALRAFRVLR
+173 DVKALRAFRVLR

-196 LQVVLN
+196 LQIVLN

-224 YAIIGLELFQSK
+224 YAIVGLELFQSK
-236 LHYTCYKNNTL
+236 LHFTCYRNTSL
-247 KPEMMPNPRPC
+247 APEMMPNPRPC
-258 TNETSQM
+258 TKNTSAM
-265 GFKCDELGP
+265 GFKCSELGP
-274 NYVCLDLESDRY
+274 EYYCEDMWGKDGERY
-286 SGPQDG
+286 TGPEGG
-292 IVSFDNFLLS
+292 IISFDNFLYS
-302 MLTVFVCV
+302 MLTVFVCI

-317 TGYYVSDAVGSW
+317 TGYRISDAIGSW

-372 KERQAKREQQDY
+372 KERQEKREQQDY
-384 LGYKEWIEVAEELS
+384 LGYKEWIELAEELS
-398 DSEGEEKSSE
+398 DSEGEDKTSE
-408 DMESGTG
+408 DVESGAG
-415 IELAQTEPEVNVEE
+415 GEMVEAAPEMHVDE
-429 VVKSHCQ
+429 VVKTHCHS
-436 ITLKRFRKFRKRIR
+436 TLRRLRKFRKRTR

-455 FTNSRQCFALIIILV
+455 FINSRQCFALIIILV
-470 FLNTVILTTEHYNQ
+470 FLNTVVLTTEHHNQ
-484 PRWLDEFQDFANK
+484 PKWLDEFQDFAND
-497 VFVALFTLEMLV
+497 VFVTLFTLEMLI
-509 KIAASGF
+509 KIAASGLA
-516 TDYFSKLFNRF
+516 DYFSKLFNRF
-527 DFFVVI
+527 DFFIVI

-539 LLVQFNV
+539 LLVKFGV
-546 LDPMGVSVLRCARLL
+546 LNPMGVSVLRCARLL
-561 RIFKVTHYWESLRS
+561 RIFKLTQYWESLRN

-586 VASLLLLLFIFILIC
+586 VASLLLLLSIFILIC

-615 VNKEKPRAN
+615 ITQEKPRAN

-647 MYNGMRAYLGTPWYG
+647 MYNGMRAYENSHWYA
-662 VVVIYFIFLF
+662 VVVVYFIFLF
-672 IVGNYILLNVFL
+672 IVGNCILSTNILLNVFL

-690 LNDDDDDDDDGP
+690 LNDEDDDEEEGNGP
-702 NAEGEK
+702 ENDKEQTDQTAIENGKEDEGKTNENETTK
-708 QDEKSTEA
+708 DEKWLLEREEKTVNSLRCNKLSSLGVVFSHRPLEA
-716 VKENQSKETNTEPEK
+716 YGLFTNTG
-731 TEVVEAKSKTV
+731 EVIINLSRYFPDAYSSADEG
-742 ENQLDTQNQTYEEM
+742 QTYEEM
-756 FPEVDIYGDDAEEG
+756 FPETDIYGDEG
-770 GGEENRDD
+770 EGENEANQDD
-778 QKDFSAQDSRTMPP
+778 QKEFSPQDSRTMPP
-792 HSAFFIF
+792 YSAFFIF

-834 AEDPLHASS
+834 AEDPLNAGSQ
-843 HRNNI
+843 RNKI

-870 YGFILHEGAFCRS
+870 YGFVLHEGSFCRS

-894 VALVSFVLRNQTI
+894 VALISFVLQNQTI

-953 LLEFMFGVIGVQL
+953 LLQFMFGVIGVQL
-966 FKGKFFRCTD
+966 FKGKFYKCTD
-976 ISKNTEAECK
+976 VSKHTEAECK
-986 GSFIEYEDMNLDK
+986 GQYIEYEDMSLDK
-999 PVITKREWNNSDY
+999 PSLRERRWVNNDF
-1012 NFDNVPNALLTLFAV
+1012 NFDDVPHALLTLFTV
-1027 STFEGWPTLLSTSID
+1027 STFEGWPDLLYTSID
-1042 SNQEDHGPITNYRP
+1042 SNAEDRGPITNYRP
-1056 VVAVFYITYII
+1056 VVALFYISFII
-1067 VIPFFMINIFIGF
+1067 LIPFFMINIFVGF

-1087 EGESEYKNCELDKNQ
+1087 EGESEYKNCELNKNQ
-1102 RKCIEYALKSRPRR
+1102 RKCIEYALKARPRR
-1116 RYIPKGHFQYKIWSV
+1116 RYIPKGHLQYKIWSV

-1144 IFINTVALT
+1144 IFINTVALM
-1153 LKYDGQ
+1153 LKYDRQ
-1159 KKELGKILDS
+1159 DENEAKILDS

-1174 TAVFTVEFILRL
+1174 TAIFTVEFVLRL
-1186 SAFSFRHYFSDI
+1186 SAFSFRHYFGDI
-1198 WNVVDFVLVL
+1198 WNVIDFVLVL
-1208 GSYIDIIVTQSEF
+1208 GSYIDIIVT
-1221 KSTKFSVN
+1221 
-1229 FFRLFRVMRLVKLLS
+1229 
-1244 KEESIR
+1244 
-1250 QLLWTFIKSVQA
+1250 QA

-1285 GQISIAED
+1285 GQISIEENVMD
-1293 PLNQTELPPLH
+1293 GDEPIIN
-1304 RNNNFQNFFHALLVL
+1304 RNNNFQNFFYALLVL
-1319 FRCSTG
+1319 FRCATG
-1325 ESWQDI
+1325 EAWQEI
-1331 MMACV
+1331 MLKCTA
-1336 SGQPCA
+1336 GQKCSK
-1342 TDSDEKVPN
+1342 DSDDRETN
-1351 SCGSKLAYIYFI
+1351 ECGSKLAYPYFI
-1363 SFYAISAFLVI
+1363 SFHAISAFLVI

-1472 RRNLKIKIPGD
+1472 RRNLKIKIPGED
-1483 DREKEKSLDQLNEE
+1483 KDKDKSLDQLNEE
-1497 LRAVIKRVWKR
+1497 LRIVIKRIWKR
-1508 TSPKLL
+1508 TSPRLL

-1537 QNWFREWQKKKM
+1537 QNWFREWQKRKM
-1549 IQKDTRYIPQIMAGD
+1549 IQKDTRYIPQIL
-1564 RAMPHQPTIVGFPR
+1564 RET
-1578 RCSSDLTGDEIQRR
+1578 S
-1592 RGADKRDTAGG
+1592 GG

-1609 VEWTRR
+1609 TEWTRR
-1615 RSSKRTSDKR
+1615 RSSKREPDR
-1625 DLIGGGFRVPIM
+1625 RGLIGGGIRGPIM
-1637 DEHGV
+1637 DEHGITIDY
-1642 AYNLVNGST
+1642 ANG
-1651 GGADKFAMGG
+1651 GG
-1661 GLNAQPGQTAHPA
+1661 GLMNNFGMNAQAGQTAHPA
-1674 VVALLEKEKK
+1674 VMALLEKEKK
-1684 EAETARPG
+1684 EAE
-1692 SDKGISNKNIS
+1692 
-1703 TQRLSL
+1703 
-1709 APTEPLHFRMLNNLK
+1709 
-1724 LPNPQYAPQPI
+1724 
-1735 SQTRLEVLRSMSQI
+1735 
-1749 PRNSAEL
+1749 
-1756 TRAVKFKRASYT
+1756 
-1768 KHRTVVYD
+1768 
-1776 LFPRSSFES
+1776 
-1785 THVRVPTP
+1785 
-1793 SNTMSGLMP
+1793 
-1802 LFSPHE
+1802 
-1808 LKRMLRVGT
+1808 
-1817 HPIRSNQLSVPQANQ
+1817 
-1832 PSDTG
+1832 
-1837 SQSSAFLE
+1837 
-1845 PARNVLGFLRKG
+1845 
-1857 SFLSSQGDKRR
+1857 
-1868 GSPGTLEEDLDIA
+1868 
-1881 RQMLAAAR
+1881 AAR
-1889 QESLLANRN
+1889 
-1898 HPDYV
+1898 

>member
-1 MLLPPGTQ
+1 MIPTPEQ
-9 NPWGSPPV
+9 NPWGTPGS
-17 GTSGNAFLST
+17 GGNAFLQS
-27 NRPVIADLALA
+27 NKPLIADLALA

-43 GEVQKKRICPQF
+43 GEVKKKKLCPQF
-55 HTDRSLFF
+55 RTDRSLCL
-63 MTKKNPV
+63 MTKKNPL
-70 RRICISIVDAK
+70 RRVCICIVDAR
-81 PFDYFIL
+81 PFEYFIL
-88 VTILCNCLALAF
+88 ATILCNCLALAF

-113 QVLEKVELAFVII
+113 QVLEKIELAFVII
-126 FTTESV
+126 FTTESA

-142 HPGAYLR
+142 HQDAYLR
-149 TFWNVLDFSIVLI
+149 NFWNVLDFSIVLI
-162 GLSSKALEETG
+162 GLSSKALENMNI
-173 GDVKALRAFRVLR
+173 DVKALRAFRVLR

-224 YAIIGLELFQSK
+224 YAIVGLELFQSK
-236 LHYTCYKNNTL
+236 LHLTCYKNSTH
-247 KPEMMPNPRPC
+247 KIPEMMPNPRPC
-258 TNETSQM
+258 TFETSSM
-265 GFKCDELGP
+265 GFKCSELGP
-274 NYVCLDLESDRY
+274 DYFCADMYGKEGERY
-286 SGPQDG
+286 TGPEGG
-292 IVSFDNFLLS
+292 IVSFDNFLYS
-302 MLTVFVCV
+302 MLTVFVCI

-317 TGYYVSDAVGSW
+317 TGYYVSDAIGSW

-372 KERQAKREQQDY
+372 KERQEKREQQDY
-384 LGYKEWIEVAEELS
+384 LGYKEWIELAEELS
-398 DSEGEEKSSE
+398 DSEGDDKESQDIESVGGGDGLIEE
-408 DMESGTG
+408 
-415 IELAQTEPEVNVEE
+415 EPEMHVEE
-429 VVKSHCQ
+429 VVKTHCHS
-436 ITLKRFRKFRKRIR
+436 TLRRLRKFRKRTR

-455 FTNSRQCFALIIILV
+455 FINSRQCFALVIILV
-470 FLNTVILTTEHYNQ
+470 FLNTVVLTTEHHNQ
-484 PRWLDEFQDFANK
+484 PEWLDEFQDFANV
-497 VFVALFTLEMLV
+497 VFVTLFTMEMV
-509 KIAASGF
+509 IKMGASGF
-516 TDYFSKLFNRF
+516 SDYISKLFNRF

-539 LLVQFNV
+539 VFVKSGLLN
-546 LDPMGVSVLRCARLL
+546 PMGVSVLRCARLL
-561 RIFKVTHYWESLRS
+561 RIFKLTQYWESLRS

-586 VASLLLLLFIFILIC
+586 VASLLLLLSIFILIC

-615 VNKEKPRAN
+615 IAHEKPRAN

-647 MYNGMRAYLGTPWYG
+647 MYHGMRAYENSPWYG

-672 IVGNYILLNVFL
+672 ICGNYILLNVFL

-690 LNDDDDDDDDGP
+690 LNEDEDEED
-702 NAEGEK
+702 EGNGDAQKK
-708 QDEKSTEA
+708 QNDTPELTE
-716 VKENQSKETNTEPEK
+716 
-731 TEVVEAKSKTV
+731 TV
-742 ENQLDTQNQTYEEM
+742 EQTAPPPEQPENELTSVMKIKQYERTDNEDQTYEEM
-756 FPEVDIYGDDAEEG
+756 FAEDEDVEEEG
-770 GGEENRDD
+770 GLNGKDGDD
-778 QKDFSAQDSRTMPP
+778 QKDMSPQDSRTMPP

-799 SDTNKFRIF
+799 ADTNKFRIF
-808 CHNVVCLSHFGN
+808 CHNVVCFSHFGN

-834 AEDPLHASS
+834 AEDPLHANSP
-843 HRNNI
+843 RNRI

-870 YGFILHEGAFCRS
+870 YGFVLHEGAFCRS
-883 AFNLLDLIVVC
+883 VFNLLDLIVVC
-894 VALVSFVLRNQTI
+894 VALVSFVLQNQTI

-935 QCMVIAIK
+935 QCMIIAIK

-953 LLEFMFGVIGVQL
+953 LLEFMFAVIGVQL
-966 FKGKFFRCTD
+966 FKGKFYSCTD
-976 ISKNTEAECK
+976 ISKHVEEDCK
-986 GSFIEYEDMNLDK
+986 GQFIEYKDMSLEDPILSE
-999 PVITKREWNNSDY
+999 REWKNSDF

-1027 STFEGWPTLLSTSID
+1027 STFEGWPSLLYRSID
-1042 SNQEDHGPITNYRP
+1042 SNAEDHGPITNYRP
-1056 VVAVFYITYII
+1056 IVAFFYITFII
-1067 VIPFFMINIFIGF
+1067 LIPFFMINIFVGF
-1080 VIVTFQR
+1080 VIVTFQK
-1087 EGESEYKNCELDKNQ
+1087 EGEAEYKNCELNKNQ
-1102 RKCIEYALKSRPRR
+1102 RKCIEYALKARPRR
-1116 RYIPKGHFQYKIWSV
+1116 RYIPKGHLQFKIWSV
-1131 VVSKKFEI
+1131 VVSKRFEILI
-1139 FIFIC
+1139 FIF
-1144 IFINTVALT
+1144 IFINTVALM
-1153 LKYDGQ
+1153 LKYDKQ
-1159 KKELGKILDS
+1159 GKLEARILDS

-1198 WNVVDFVLVL
+1198 WNVIDFVLVL
-1208 GSYIDIIVTQSEF
+1208 GSYIDIIVTQSDI
-1221 KSTKFSVN
+1221 SQVKFSVN
-1229 FFRLFRVMRLVKLLS
+1229 FFRLFRVMRLIKLLS

-1250 QLLWTFIKSVQA
+1250 QLLWTFIKSIQA

-1285 GQISIAED
+1285 GQISIEEN
-1293 PLNQTELPPLH
+1293 PLEEEEWPTLH
-1304 RNNNFQNFFHALLVL
+1304 RNNNFQNFFYALLVL
-1319 FRCSTG
+1319 FRCATG

-1331 MMACV
+1331 MMACRE
-1336 SGQPCA
+1336 GQKCSK
-1342 TDSDEKVPN
+1342 DSDETEVN
-1351 SCGSKLAYIYFI
+1351 GCGSKLAYAYFI
-1363 SFYAISAFLVI
+1363 SFHAISAFLVI

-1398 HLDEFVTKWADY
+1398 HLDEFIAKWADY

-1472 RRNLKIKIPGD
+1472 RRNLKIKIPGAEIG
-1483 DREKEKSLDQLNEE
+1483 EKEKSLDQLNEE
-1497 LRAVIKRVWKR
+1497 LRIVIKRIWKR

-1537 QNWFREWQKKKM
+1537 QNWFREWQKRKM

-1564 RAMPHQPTIVGFPR
+1564 RAMPHQPTIIGFPR

-1592 RGADKRDTAGG
+1592 RGVDKRDTSGG

-1609 VEWTRR
+1609 SEWTRR
-1615 RSSKRTSDKR
+1615 RSSKRPSGRR
-1625 DLIGGGFRVPIM
+1625 DIN
-1637 DEHGV
+1637 
-1642 AYNLVNGST
+1642 AQQANGMYDIA
-1651 GGADKFAMGG
+1651 GNHLKNGMGIWNDMF
-1661 GLNAQPGQTAHPA
+1661 LNAQAGKTAHPA
-1674 VVALLEKEKK
+1674 VVALMEKERKDA
-1684 EAETARPG
+1684 EARNIANINHLVDVHNDSSKLNYDPESGKLMNLAGNMLGFLNSRNYRSSDSTQPKDTKTSNTPSVEDLNTARKIFVAARRE
-1692 SDKGISNKNIS
+1692 SLLSNKNE
-1703 TQRLSL
+1703 TY
-1709 APTEPLHFRMLNNLK
+1709 F
-1724 LPNPQYAPQPI
+1724 
-1735 SQTRLEVLRSMSQI
+1735 
-1749 PRNSAEL
+1749 
-1756 TRAVKFKRASYT
+1756 
-1768 KHRTVVYD
+1768 
-1776 LFPRSSFES
+1776 
-1785 THVRVPTP
+1785 
-1793 SNTMSGLMP
+1793 
-1802 LFSPHE
+1802 
-1808 LKRMLRVGT
+1808 
-1817 HPIRSNQLSVPQANQ
+1817 
-1832 PSDTG
+1832 
-1837 SQSSAFLE
+1837 
-1845 PARNVLGFLRKG
+1845 
-1857 SFLSSQGDKRR
+1857 
-1868 GSPGTLEEDLDIA
+1868 
-1881 RQMLAAAR
+1881 
-1889 QESLLANRN
+1889 
-1898 HPDYV
+1898 

>member
-1 MLLPPGTQ
+1 MIPSSNQ
-9 NPWGSPPV
+9 NPWSTPGS
-17 GTSGNAFLST
+17 GGNAFLSS
-27 NRPVIADLALA
+27 NKPLIADLALA

-43 GEVQKKRICPQF
+43 GEVKKKRLCPQF
-55 HTDRSLFF
+55 RTDRSLCL
-63 MTKKNPV
+63 MTKKNPL
-70 RRICISIVDAK
+70 RRVCICIVDAR
-81 PFDYFIL
+81 PFEYFIL
-88 VTILCNCLALAF
+88 ATILCNCLALAF

-108 SNAVN
+108 SNKVN
-113 QVLEKVELAFVII
+113 YVLEKIEYAFVVI
-126 FTTESV
+126 FTTESA

-142 HPGAYLR
+142 HQDAYLR
-149 TFWNVLDFSIVLI
+149 NFWNVLDFSIVLI
-162 GLSSKALEETG
+162 GLSSKLLENMNV
-173 GDVKALRAFRVLR
+173 DVKALRAFRVLR

-224 YAIIGLELFQSK
+224 YAIVGLELFQSK
-236 LHYTCYKNNTL
+236 LHLTCYKNSSN
-247 KPEMMPNPRPC
+247 KIPEMMPNPRPC
-258 TNETSQM
+258 TFETSAM
-265 GFKCDELGP
+265 GFKCSELG
-274 NYVCLDLESDRY
+274 SDYFCADMYGKEGERY
-286 SGPQDG
+286 TGPEGG
-292 IVSFDNFLLS
+292 IISFDNFLYS
-302 MLTVFVCV
+302 MLTVFVCI
-310 TMEGWTS
+310 TMEGWTQ
-317 TGYYVSDAVGSW
+317 TGYYVSDAIGSW

-372 KERQAKREQQDY
+372 KERQEKREQQDY
-384 LGYKEWIEVAEELS
+384 MGYKEWIELAEELS
-398 DSEGEEKSSE
+398 DSEGDDKGSE
-408 DMESGTG
+408 DLESVSGGDG
-415 IELAQTEPEVNVEE
+415 IVEEEPEMHVEE
-429 VVKSHCQ
+429 VVKTHCHS
-436 ITLKRFRKFRKRIR
+436 TLRRLRKFRKRTR

-455 FTNSRQCFALIIILV
+455 FINSRQCFALVIILV
-470 FLNTVILTTEHYNQ
+470 FLNTVVLTTEHHNQ
-484 PRWLDEFQDFANK
+484 PEWLDEFQDFANV
-497 VFVALFTLEMLV
+497 VFVTLFTLEMV
-509 KIAASGF
+509 IKIAASGF
-516 TDYFSKLFNRF
+516 SDYISKLFNRF

-539 LLVQFNV
+539 VFVKSRLLN
-546 LDPMGVSVLRCARLL
+546 PMGVSVLRCARLL
-561 RIFKVTHYWESLRS
+561 RIFKLTQYWESLRS

-586 VASLLLLLFIFILIC
+586 VASLLLLLSIFILIC

-615 VNKEKPRAN
+615 IAHEKPRAN

-647 MYNGMRAYLGTPWYG
+647 MYNGMRAYENSPWYG

-672 IVGNYILLNVFL
+672 ICGNYILLNVFL

-690 LNDDDDDDDDGP
+690 LNEDEDEDDDG
-702 NAEGEK
+702 NGDAQKK
-708 QDEKSTEA
+708 QI
-716 VKENQSKETNTEPEK
+716 ETSEH
-731 TEVVEAKSKTV
+731 TEVVEQAKPAEEEKQNDLNSPMKLEYNKP
-742 ENQLDTQNQTYEEM
+742 ENEDQTYEEM
-756 FPEVDIYGDDAEEG
+756 FAEEEDI
-770 GGEENRDD
+770 EEEGDLDDKNGDD
-778 QKDFSAQDSRTMPP
+778 QKDMSPQDSRTMPP

-799 SDTNKFRIF
+799 ADTNKFRIF
-808 CHNVVCLSHFGN
+808 CHNVVCFSHFGN

-834 AEDPLHASS
+834 AEDPLHANSN
-843 HRNNI
+843 RNKI
-848 LNMFDYF
+848 LNSFDYF

-870 YGFILHEGAFCRS
+870 YGFVLHEGAFCRS
-883 AFNLLDLIVVC
+883 VFNLLDLIVVC
-894 VALVSFVLRNQTI
+894 VALVSFVLQNQTI

-953 LLEFMFGVIGVQL
+953 LLEFMFAVIGVQL
-966 FKGKFFRCTD
+966 FKGKFYSCTD
-976 ISKNTEAECK
+976 ISKHVEADCK
-986 GSFIEYEDMNLDK
+986 GQFIEYKDMSLDN
-999 PVITKREWNNSDY
+999 PVLSEREWKNSDF

-1027 STFEGWPTLLSTSID
+1027 STFEGWPSLLYRSID
-1042 SNQEDHGPITNYRP
+1042 SNAEDQGPITNYRP
-1056 VVAVFYITYII
+1056 VVAFFYITFII
-1067 VIPFFMINIFIGF
+1067 LIPFFMINIFVGF
-1080 VIVTFQR
+1080 VIVTFQK
-1087 EGESEYKNCELDKNQ
+1087 EGEAEYKNCELNKNQ
-1102 RKCIEYALKSRPRR
+1102 RKCIEYALKARPRR
-1116 RYIPKGHFQYKIWSV
+1116 RYIPKGHLQFKIWSV

-1139 FIFIC
+1139 LIFIF
-1144 IFINTVALT
+1144 IFINTVALM
-1153 LKYDGQ
+1153 LKYDKQG
-1159 KKELGKILDS
+1159 KYEAKILDS

-1174 TAVFTVEFILRL
+1174 TAVFTVEFVLRL

-1198 WNVVDFVLVL
+1198 WNVIDFVLVL
-1208 GSYIDIIVTQSEF
+1208 GSYIDIIVTQSDI
-1221 KSTKFSVN
+1221 SQVKFSVN
-1229 FFRLFRVMRLVKLLS
+1229 FFRLFRVMRLIKLLS

-1250 QLLWTFIKSVQA
+1250 QLLWTFIKSIQA

-1285 GQISIAED
+1285 GQISIDDNPLED
-1293 PLNQTELPPLH
+1293 EEWPILH
-1304 RNNNFQNFFHALLVL
+1304 RNNNFQNFFYALLVL
-1319 FRCSTG
+1319 FRCATG
-1325 ESWQDI
+1325 ESWQEI
-1331 MMACV
+1331 MMACRE
-1336 SGQPCA
+1336 GQKCSKDA
-1342 TDSDEKVPN
+1342 DETEVN
-1351 SCGSKLAYIYFI
+1351 GCGSKLAYAYFI
-1363 SFYAISAFLVI
+1363 SFHAISAFLVI

-1483 DREKEKSLDQLNEE
+1483 AGEKEKSLDQLNEE
-1497 LRAVIKRVWKR
+1497 LRIVIKRIWKR

-1537 QNWFREWQKKKM
+1537 QNWFREWQKRKM

-1592 RGADKRDTAGG
+1592 RGVDKRDTSGG

-1609 VEWTRR
+1609 SEWTRR
-1615 RSSKRTSDKR
+1615 RSSKRVTDRR
-1625 DLIGGGFRVPIM
+1625 DQNFSHI
-1637 DEHGV
+1637 
-1642 AYNLVNGST
+1642 NGMYDMP
-1651 GGADKFAMGG
+1651 GNHLKNGMGIWNDM
-1661 GLNAQPGQTAHPA
+1661 LSSAQAGKTAHPA
-1674 VVALLEKEKK
+1674 VVALMEKEKK
-1684 EAETARPG
+1684 DAE
-1692 SDKGISNKNIS
+1692 
-1703 TQRLSL
+1703 
-1709 APTEPLHFRMLNNLK
+1709 
-1724 LPNPQYAPQPI
+1724 
-1735 SQTRLEVLRSMSQI
+1735 
-1749 PRNSAEL
+1749 
-1756 TRAVKFKRASYT
+1756 
-1768 KHRTVVYD
+1768 
-1776 LFPRSSFES
+1776 
-1785 THVRVPTP
+1785 
-1793 SNTMSGLMP
+1793 
-1802 LFSPHE
+1802 
-1808 LKRMLRVGT
+1808 
-1817 HPIRSNQLSVPQANQ
+1817 
-1832 PSDTG
+1832 
-1837 SQSSAFLE
+1837 
-1845 PARNVLGFLRKG
+1845 ARNIANVNRLPDVHNDSSKLDYDPESGKLLNIAGNMLGFLN
-1857 SFLSSQGDKRR
+1857 
-1868 GSPGTLEEDLDIA
+1868 PGNYRSNGLPQTKDRTSNTPSVEDLNMA
-1881 RQMLAAAR
+1881 RKMFVAAR
-1889 QESLLANRN
+1889 RESLLSNRN
-1898 HPDYV
+1898 GPYF